1 MLKIA
6 ALRDR
11 SIFFSNENH
20 CLDWSADA
28 HNTAN
33 AFKWIILSPK
43 SSTTS
48 NFIGIIY
55 IYCLNICIKVYQFD
69 WWWWIFFHSLEF
81 RWMEFDIRFG
91 VHFFSHL
98 LRSFISTYFFH
109 VCVCVCVNASMIL
122 CLSSSCSMSSD
133 KKIYI
138 KICPNN
144 SVRCISLNHDLF
156 IGKWWKNHRTT
167 ITFDR

>member
-109 VCVCVCVNASMIL
+109 VCVCVCECFNDPVPFFIL
-122 CLSSSCSMSSD
+122 FNVIGQ
-133 KKIYI
+133 KNIY
-138 KICPNN
+138 
-144 SVRCISLNHDLF
+144 
-156 IGKWWKNHRTT
+156 KNLPEQ
-167 ITFDR
+167 FSQMYQP